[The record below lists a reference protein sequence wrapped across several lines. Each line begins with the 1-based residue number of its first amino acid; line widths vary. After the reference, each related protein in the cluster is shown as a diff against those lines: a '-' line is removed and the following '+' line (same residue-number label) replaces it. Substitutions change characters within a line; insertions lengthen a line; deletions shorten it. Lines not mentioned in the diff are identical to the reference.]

1 MIHLRTI
8 VVRLELKIH
17 EVLAGQLT
25 FMSRQGLTALASKLW
40 VSVDLMKDKMRERE
54 RAQGG
59 EEEKVSLLAKKF
71 CQT

>member
-40 VSVDLMKDKMRERE
+40 VSV
-54 RAQGG
+54 
-59 EEEKVSLLAKKF
+59 VW
-71 CQT
+71 